1 MKIYLFI
8 ICFFLTNLSY
18 SSSSTYQIIDSV
30 AVDTNG
36 CKYHYPVL
44 VSEAPDSS
52 VKKINGLLRNY
63 FKLLYEE
70 GVCNC
75 RYSILFFS
83 DSLVCFEF
91 RVGNQLK
98 GLNYTSLCIDPTKAQ
113 LVLPIPFLDVN
124 KLHPFVKKYYR
135 EKADENYGSKAY
147 YYGGGGGATL
157 VYGITKNK
165 LVLYMGG
172 EGHLYGY
179 ERLEIPFKKLGCH
192 IYKMNEEEIESYIK
206 KYGQE
211 IIPANY
217 GSLLLID

>member
-1 MKIYLFI
+1 MKKYIFI
-8 ICFFLTNLSY
+8 TSFFLTNLLY
-18 SSSSTYQIIDSV
+18 SSAGTYQIIDSLM
-30 AVDTNG
+30 VDTNG

-52 VKKINGLLRNY
+52 VKKINALLRDY
-63 FKLLYEE
+63 F
-70 GVCNC
+70 GDIIGDCC
-75 RYSILFFS
+75 HSQYSILFNS

-91 RVGNQLK
+91 RIRNNFKVS
-98 GLNYTSLCIDPTKAQ
+98 YYSSVCIDPIKAEI
-113 LVLPIPFLDVN
+113 VLPLPFIDR
-124 KLHPFVKKYYR
+124 KKMHPFVQKFYR
-135 EKADENYGSKAY
+135 EDTNDVYGSKAY
-147 YYGGGGGATL
+147 YYGGGGNANIN
-157 VYGITKNK
+157 YGITKTK
-165 LVLYMGG
+165 LVIYMGG

-179 ERLEIPFKKLGCH
+179 DRLEIPFKKLGCD